1 LDKSYIRNPI
11 ALSETQGDTPSTP
24 PSAYVSIRGVR
35 LSLGELTSPKL
46 YDTHYLDGVRAQL
59 QAAQPFAHVVVQD
72 WFNPVLL
79 ELVQGEFPTGSR
91 ATWKTELNQHAR
103 VERSRPDAALGPA
116 SQLYFSVLNSRHF
129 VGVLSYLT
137 GVTDLLPDP
146 NLVGGGLHETLAGG
160 RFGIHTDFDRH
171 PSTALHNEM
180 IVITYLNPGWQPQWH
195 GALELW
201 DAKQAECRAKIEP
214 EFGHTVLM
222 LHGKTHFHGHSQ
234 PLTPPHGVT
243 RKSVAAYY
251 YSNRF
256 AREDRGEP
264 MVSNFLFTGRAE
276 RVKAF
281 AKQWIPPAL
290 LGAVKRCKTRWFK
303 SSS

>member
-1 LDKSYIRNPI
+1 LDNSPLPNP
-11 ALSETQGDTPSTP
+11 LSPGERGAGVSDTSPG
-24 PSAYVSIRGVR
+24 AYATIRGVCLR
-35 LSLGELTSPKL
+35 LDELTSPKL
-46 YDTHYLDGVRAQL
+46 RDTQYLDSVRSQL
-59 QAAQPFAHVVVQD
+59 QAAHPFAHVVVQD

-79 ELVQGEFPTGSR
+79 ELVRGEFPTGAR
-91 ATWKTELNQHAR
+91 DTWKTEFNQHAR
-103 VERSRPDAALGPA
+103 VERSKSDSVLGPA
-116 SQLYFSVLNSRHF
+116 SQLYFSILNSRHF

-137 GVTDLLPDP
+137 GVADLLPDP
-146 NLVGGGLHETLAGG
+146 YLVGGGLHETLPGG

-214 EFGHTVLM
+214 EFGRTVLM
-222 LHGKTHFHGHSQ
+222 LHGNTHFHGHSH
-234 PLTPPHGVT
+234 PLTPPPGVT

-264 MVSNFLFTGRAE
+264 MVSNFLFPSRAE
-276 RVKAF
+276 RIKAI
-281 AKQWIPPAL
+281 AKQWLPPVL
-290 LGAVKRCKTRWFK
+290 LGVAKRWFK
-303 SSS
+303 VTR